1 MQDIAGKWVGT
12 IHGANDG
19 SVFVESIVDGGRLIG
34 SAQIR
39 SMSLC
44 LESEC
49 IPPQVRTKLWSVC
62 AWCYHQT
69 IEHISKCTGLWKF
82 LLVGLRQE
90 KS

>member
-1 MQDIAGKWVGT
+1 MGQTTDPYLSSLLMTVVVILGP
-12 IHGANDG
+12 
-19 SVFVESIVDGGRLIG
+19 R
-34 SAQIR
+34 R

-69 IEHISKCTGLWKF
+69 IEHISKRTGLWQF